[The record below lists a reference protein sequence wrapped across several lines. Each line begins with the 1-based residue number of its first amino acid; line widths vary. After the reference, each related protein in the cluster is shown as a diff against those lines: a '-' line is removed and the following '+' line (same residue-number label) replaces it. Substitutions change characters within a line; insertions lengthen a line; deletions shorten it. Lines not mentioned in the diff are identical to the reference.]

1 MNVRVVRLV
10 KYLTVAVTVYFVFH
24 YQDVSLRTAAEGSTR
39 HSKLIK
45 SRRDVVKRQ
54 DLKVP
59 ETTIPPQYSS
69 MSTTLTS
76 TVSSAFSYSDEE
88 LEEEPQGRNM
98 TDLDVSKETEAF
110 LEENKLR
117 LGNVRFA
124 VRAICLSVPLNVV
137 FSAPNVEVLYK
148 VL

>member
-1 MNVRVVRLV
+1 
-10 KYLTVAVTVYFVFH
+10 
-24 YQDVSLRTAAEGSTR
+24 
-39 HSKLIK
+39 
-45 SRRDVVKRQ
+45 
-54 DLKVP
+54 
-59 ETTIPPQYSS
+59 

-117 LGNVRFA
+117 LGNVRSA
-124 VRAICLSVPLNVV
+124 V
-137 FSAPNVEVLYK
+137 
-148 VL
+148 

>member
-10 KYLTVAVTVYFVFH
+10 KYLTVAVIVYFVFH
-24 YQDVSLRTAAEGSTR
+24 YQDVSLRTATEGSTR
-39 HSKLIK
+39 KSKLVK

-124 VRAICLSVPLNVV
+124 VAVCLSL
-137 FSAPNVEVLYK
+137 
-148 VL
+148 

>member
-88 LEEEPQGRNM
+88 LEEEPQGKNM
-98 TDLDVSKETEAF
+98 TDLDVSKETAENLTAITLLLHEGSAQDVIEAM
-110 LEENKLR
+110 LDGIAGQQKGR
-117 LGNVRFA
+117 
-124 VRAICLSVPLNVV
+124 
-137 FSAPNVEVLYK
+137 
-148 VL
+148 